1 MISSVVMP
9 WPSFSPK
16 VRLRESGEE
25 QVATRS
31 PRPAR
36 PIRVSGSAPSFIA
49 SRAVS
54 ASPRVISD
62 AVVLSPK
69 PSPIAIPTHSAT
81 TFL

>member
-1 MISSVVMP
+1 MISSVVIP

-16 VRLRESGEE
+16 VRLRDSGEE

-31 PRPAR
+31 PSPAR
-36 PIRVSGSAPSFIA
+36 PISVIGLAPSAIA
-49 SRAVS
+49 RRAVS
-54 ASPRVISD
+54 AMPRVMTE

-69 PSPIAIPTHSAT
+69 PRPTAMPTARPT

>member
-1 MISSVVMP
+1 MISSVVIP

-16 VRLRESGEE
+16 VRLRDSGEE

-31 PRPAR
+31 PSPAR
-36 PIRVSGSAPSFIA
+36 PISVIGLAPSAIA

-54 ASPRVISD
+54 ARPRVITE

-69 PSPIAIPTHSAT
+69 PRPTAMPTARPT

>member
-1 MISSVVMP
+1 MISCVVIP
-9 WPSFSPK
+9 WPSFSPN

-31 PRPAR
+31 PSPAR
-36 PIRVSGSAPSFIA
+36 PISVSGSAPSAIA

-69 PSPIAIPTHSAT
+69 PSPAAMPTHRPT

>member
-1 MISSVVMP
+1 MP
-9 WPSFSPK
+9 WPSFSPN
-16 VRLRESGEE
+16 VRLRDSGEE

-36 PIRVSGSAPSFIA
+36 PISVSGLAPSAVA

-54 ASPRVISD
+54 ASPRVITE
-62 AVVLSPK
+62 AVVLSPN
-69 PSPIAIPTHSAT
+69 PSPTAMPTARPT

>member
-1 MISSVVMP
+1 MP
-9 WPSFSPK
+9 CPSFSPK
-16 VRLRESGEE
+16 VRLRDSGEE

-31 PRPAR
+31 PSPAS
-36 PIRVSGSAPSFIA
+36 PISVSGLAPSAIA

-54 ASPRVISD
+54 ARPRVITD

-69 PSPIAIPTHSAT
+69 PSPTAMPTARPT